1 MPIPCTL
8 LEKDQEFLFA
18 DILKYFH
25 ILNYKSMD
33 NKKLIAFRS
42 LIIAAGATV
51 AASFVGV
58 YGVMI
63 GATAAEMGWLQS
75 SSNSLSNLGQILWGR
90 ISDRVGKRKPFLVSG
105 SVILAVLWFM
115 LPYSRTPVNLIV
127 LYSLISI
134 FSAMIT
140 VNWYS
145 FIADN
150 IISERGRFLTLINDI
165 ASAGTIVS
173 LIAMVFIL
181 AKYPDDVVIPF
192 STAAAS
198 YVISAV
204 TVFKFKESKSKSV
217 MTRNLYKT
225 LKNLKNN
232 NAFYKY
238 FRATNIQSFFWSMAW
253 PMFPITIVSIMHFSL
268 EIVAVLT
275 ISSTLTMLLTQYII
289 GKFIDKVNRVPIIFL
304 NRIMLSGIPLMYAFF
319 NILPLFILLEIYSGF
334 IGSIQNTVT
343 TSYTL
348 DIVPQ
353 NNKAEYISILNGFN
367 GMVYFFGALTGGYV
381 LTLFLSIE
389 PLKIALLLSYLI
401 VFAGR
406 FLSSFLFRG
415 LIEENSGGRNNSVL
429 SILFKPKGAG
439 SPSGAVIHPR

>member
-1 MPIPCTL
+1 
-8 LEKDQEFLFA
+8 
-18 DILKYFH
+18 
-25 ILNYKSMD
+25 MD
-33 NKKLIAFRS
+33 NRKLIAFRS
-42 LIIAAGATV
+42 LVIAAGATV

-58 YGVMI
+58 FGVMI

-90 ISDRVGKRKPFLVSG
+90 ISDKVGKRAPFLVTG
-105 SVILAVLWFM
+105 SIILAVLWFM
-115 LPYSRTPVNLIV
+115 LPYSRTPVNLII

-150 IISERGRFLTLINDI
+150 IISERGRFLTVINNI

-173 LIAMVFIL
+173 LIAMIFVL
-181 AKYPDDVVIPF
+181 SKNPDDVLIPF
-192 STAAAS
+192 TAASGS
-198 YVISAV
+198 YILSAI
-204 TVFKFKESKSKSV
+204 TVFKLKESKSKTV

-232 NAFYKY
+232 NIFYKY
-238 FRATNIQSFFWSMAW
+238 FMATNVQSFFWSMAW

-268 EIVAVLT
+268 EIVALLT

-289 GKFIDKVNRVPIIFL
+289 GKFIDKVNRVPVIFL
-304 NRIMLSGIPLMYAFF
+304 NKIMLSGIPLMYAFF
-319 NILPLFILLEIYSGF
+319 NILPLFIVLEVYSGF

-367 GMVYFFGALTGGYV
+367 GMVYFFGALSGGYI
-381 LTLFLSIE
+381 LTLFLSFE
-389 PLKIALLLSYLI
+389 PLRFALVLSYLI
-401 VFAGR
+401 VFSGR
-406 FLSSFLFRG
+406 FLSSFLFKS
-415 LIEENSGGRNNSVL
+415 LKEIDTGGRNNHVL

-439 SPSGAVIHPR
+439 APSGAVIHPR

>member
-1 MPIPCTL
+1 
-8 LEKDQEFLFA
+8 
-18 DILKYFH
+18 
-25 ILNYKSMD
+25 MD
-33 NKKLIAFRS
+33 NRKLIAFRS
-42 LIIAAGATV
+42 LVIAAGATV

-58 YGVMI
+58 FGVMI

-90 ISDRVGKRKPFLVSG
+90 ISDKVGKRAPFLVTG
-105 SVILAVLWFM
+105 SIILAVLWFM
-115 LPYSRTPVNLIV
+115 LPYSRTPVNLII

-150 IISERGRFLTLINDI
+150 IISERGRFLTVINNI

-173 LIAMVFIL
+173 LIAMIFVL
-181 AKYPDDVVIPF
+181 SKNPDDVLIPF
-192 STAAAS
+192 TAASGS
-198 YVISAV
+198 YILSAI
-204 TVFKFKESKSKSV
+204 TVFKLKESKSKTV

-232 NAFYKY
+232 NIFYKY
-238 FRATNIQSFFWSMAW
+238 FMATNVQSFFWSMAW

-268 EIVAVLT
+268 EIVALLT

-289 GKFIDKVNRVPIIFL
+289 GKFIDKVNRVPVIFL
-304 NRIMLSGIPLMYAFF
+304 NKIMLSGIPLMYAFF
-319 NILPLFILLEIYSGF
+319 NILPLFIVLEVYSGF

-367 GMVYFFGALTGGYV
+367 GMVYFFGALSGGYI
-381 LTLFLSIE
+381 LTLFLSFE
-389 PLKIALLLSYLI
+389 PLRFALVLSYLI
-401 VFAGR
+401 VFSGR
-406 FLSSFLFRG
+406 FVSSFLFKS
-415 LIEENSGGRNNSVL
+415 LKEIDTGGRNNHVL

-439 SPSGAVIHPR
+439 APSGAVIHPR

>member
-105 SVILAVLWFM
+105 SVILAVLWFL

-319 NILPLFILLEIYSGF
+319 NVLPLFILLEIYSGF

-367 GMVYFFGALTGGYV
+367 GMVYFFGALTGGYL

>member
-1 MPIPCTL
+1 
-8 LEKDQEFLFA
+8 
-18 DILKYFH
+18 
-25 ILNYKSMD
+25 MD

-105 SVILAVLWFM
+105 SVILAVLWFL

-319 NILPLFILLEIYSGF
+319 NVLPLFILLEIYSGF

-367 GMVYFFGALTGGYV
+367 GMVYFFGALTGGYL

>member
-1 MPIPCTL
+1 
-8 LEKDQEFLFA
+8 
-18 DILKYFH
+18 
-25 ILNYKSMD
+25 MD
-33 NKKLIAFRS
+33 NRKLIAFRS
-42 LIIAAGATV
+42 LVIAAGATV

-58 YGVMI
+58 FGVMI

-90 ISDRVGKRKPFLVSG
+90 ISDKVGKRAPFLVTG
-105 SVILAVLWFM
+105 SIILAVLWFM
-115 LPYSRTPVNLIV
+115 LPYSRTPVNLII

-150 IISERGRFLTLINDI
+150 IISERGRFLTVINNI

-173 LIAMVFIL
+173 LIAMIFVL
-181 AKYPDDVVIPF
+181 SKNPDDVLIPF
-192 STAAAS
+192 TAASGS
-198 YVISAV
+198 YILSAI
-204 TVFKFKESKSKSV
+204 TVFKLKESKSKTV

-232 NAFYKY
+232 DIFYKY
-238 FRATNIQSFFWSMAW
+238 FMATNVQSFFWSMAW

-268 EIVAVLT
+268 EIVALLT

-289 GKFIDKVNRVPIIFL
+289 GKFIDKVNRVPVIFL
-304 NRIMLSGIPLMYAFF
+304 NKIMLSGIPLMYAFF
-319 NILPLFILLEIYSGF
+319 NILPLFIVLEVYSGF

-367 GMVYFFGALTGGYV
+367 GMVYFFGALSGGYI
-381 LTLFLSIE
+381 LTLFLSFE
-389 PLKIALLLSYLI
+389 PLRFALVLSYLI
-401 VFAGR
+401 VFSGR
-406 FLSSFLFRG
+406 FVSSFLFKS
-415 LIEENSGGRNNSVL
+415 LKEIDTGGRNNHVL

-439 SPSGAVIHPR
+439 APSGAVIHPR